1 MCGYF
6 CIGFINFMSAG
17 KTSTE
22 YTNLFTL
29 NNFKKNDDIILNY
42 FMDNIEKIHDFN
54 KTPNI
59 YPNLNAIP
67 LNANISNE
75 QQFRL
80 NKINEI
86 KDYFLAEIRE
96 RELIRKNLSKYIASL
111 DYFDKS
117 LNVLSILSG
126 SISIASFATVIGAPA
141 GIIGASCG
149 LTFSITSGFVKKFLK
164 TIRNKKRK
172 HNKIIMLAKSKLNSL
187 ESKISKTLV
196 DNEISH
202 EDFETIINEEKNIE
216 NGKKA
221 LE

>member
-1 MCGYF
+1 
-6 CIGFINFMSAG
+6 
-17 KTSTE
+17 
-22 YTNLFTL
+22 
-29 NNFKKNDDIILNY
+29 
-42 FMDNIEKIHDFN
+42 MDDFN

-59 YPNLNAIP
+59 YPNLNATP
-67 LNANISNE
+67 SNE

-96 RELIRKNLSKYIASL
+96 RELISKNISKYIASL

-126 SISIASFATVIGAPA
+126 SISIASFASVIEVPA
-141 GIIGASCG
+141 RIIWASCSF
-149 LTFSITSGFVKKFLK
+149 TFSITSGFIKGFLK

-172 HNKIIMLAKSKLNSL
+172 HNKIVMLAKSTLNSK
-187 ESKISKTLV
+187 ENKISKAFM

-202 EDFETIINEEKNIE
+202 EDFETIINGEKKLRI
-216 NGKKA
+216 KSKH
-221 LE
+221 